1 MKKLII
7 LLLVMTMISCT
18 SETTQLRIS
27 TKDVRAKELSYSS
40 ITDKYSDLPMVRII
54 QVDTMFRAGDTL
66 VKGTKVFRI
75 IE

>member
-18 SETTQLRIS
+18 SDTTQLRIS
-27 TKDVRAKELSYSS
+27 TKEVRAKELSYSS
-40 ITDKYSDLPMVRII
+40 ITDQYSDLPMVRII